1 MKPAQLAMFPG
12 LVVRN
17 SNGHE
22 APPPRSKSKAGDTTP
37 VSKWR
42 MAGGVLLI
50 ALALTAGP
58 CAAAT
63 LSRQE
68 VAAIEHGLVPR
79 VIVAGR
85 AQASRELHQRM
96 KQTATPGLSV
106 ALFRAGQVIWAQGY
120 GMAGAGRPV
129 DVHTRFQAASI
140 SKPVTAFGVLLLVN
154 ANHLDLDRDV
164 NDYLKT
170 WKIPDSPLTRS
181 QKVTIRRLLSHVA
194 GLNVDGFSGYEASA
208 RIPDAAGVLDGK
220 GNSPALKVEAIPGTR
235 YSYSGGGY
243 VVLQKLIEDQ
253 SGLSFAEY
261 MRKRVLEPL
270 QMDDSTFDSRP
281 QGDVSLAH
289 DFRGKPYPGGWHVY
303 PELGPAGLWS
313 TPADLA
319 KFSQA
324 LQDAIDGAKDALL
337 PQSLARQMIVP
348 SGVAGGGDEYGL
360 GLELQGSGADARY
373 GHGGSNAGFKSEWFF
388 FPKRKLGLVVMAN
401 AENGRVARNELI
413 RSISNKY
420 ELGLFPPRTVTR
432 IKVEGDKLS
441 ELTGSYRHK
450 DEQEEVSFRMTLAG
464 DGELALENQSNGKVN
479 HLIAIGPDAF
489 IDPETGEELGVVREA
504 GTGKLQS
511 LLYDREDTLT
521 KVR

>member
-1 MKPAQLAMFPG
+1 MKPAQFAMFPG
-12 LVVRN
+12 SAVRY
-17 SNGHE
+17 SSGHE
-22 APPPRSKSKAGDTTP
+22 APPPRSKSKAGDAVP
-37 VSKWR
+37 VSKWCI
-42 MAGGVLLI
+42 AGVVLSILL
-50 ALALTAGP
+50 ALAAGP
-58 CAAAT
+58 CVAET

-68 VAAIEHGLVPR
+68 VAAIENGLVPR
-79 VIVAGR
+79 VVVTGQ
-85 AQASRELHQRM
+85 AQGTRELHQRLQ
-96 KQTATPGLSV
+96 QTATPGLSV
-106 ALFRAGQVIWAQGY
+106 ALFRDGQVIWTQGY
-120 GMAGAGRPV
+120 GMADAGRPV

-140 SKPVTAFGVLLLVN
+140 SKPVTAFGVLLLVH

-181 QKVTIRRLLSHVA
+181 EKVTIRRLLSHVA
-194 GLNVDGFSGYEASA
+194 GLNNGGFPGYERSA
-208 RIPDAAGVLDGK
+208 TIPDAAGVLDGK
-220 GNSPALKVEAIPGTR
+220 GNSPALKVETVPGTR

-253 SGLSFAEY
+253 SGLPFAEY
-261 MRKRVLEPL
+261 MHKRVLAPL
-270 QMDDSTFDSRP
+270 HMDDSTFDSSP
-281 QGDVSLAH
+281 QGNVSLAH

-313 TPADLA
+313 TPSDLA

-348 SGVAGGGDEYGL
+348 SRVAGGGDEYGL
-360 GLELQGSGADARY
+360 GLELQGSGANARY
-373 GHGGSNAGFKSEWFF
+373 GHGGSNAGFKSEWYF
-388 FPKRKLGLVVMAN
+388 FPKRKLGLVVMTN
-401 AENGRVARNELI
+401 AENGRVVRNELI
-413 RSISNKY
+413 RSISNRY
-420 ELGLFPPRTVTR
+420 ELGLLPPRMVTR
-432 IKVEGDKLS
+432 IEVERDKLS
-441 ELTGSYRHK
+441 ALAGSYRYK
-450 DEQEEVSFRMTLAG
+450 DEQQEISFQATATTN
-464 DGELALENQSNGKVN
+464 GELALENQSNGKVN

-511 LLYDREDTLT
+511 LLYNREDTLT

>member
-1 MKPAQLAMFPG
+1 MKPAQFAMFPG
-12 LVVRN
+12 SVVRS

-22 APPPRSKSKAGDTTP
+22 TPPPRSKSKAGASAPLST
-37 VSKWR
+37 WR
-42 MAGGVLLI
+42 MAGGMLLI
-50 ALALTAGP
+50 ALALAATP
-58 CAAAT
+58 CAAET
-63 LSRQE
+63 LSRQD

-79 VIVAGR
+79 VIVAG
-85 AQASRELHQRM
+85 QAPGPHELRQRM

-106 ALFRAGQVIWAQGY
+106 ALFRDGQVIWAQGY

-140 SKPVTAFGVLLLVN
+140 SKSVTAFGVLLLVN
-154 ANHLDLDRDV
+154 DNHLDLDRDV

-170 WKIPDSPLTRS
+170 WRFPDSPLTRS
-181 QKVTIRRLLSHVA
+181 EKVTIRRLLSHVA
-194 GLNVDGFSGYEASA
+194 GLNVGGFPGYEASA

-220 GNSPALKVEAIPGTR
+220 GNSPALKVEAVPGTQ

-253 SGLSFAEY
+253 SGLPFAEY
-261 MRKRVLEPL
+261 MRTRVLEPL

-313 TPADLA
+313 TPTDLA

-324 LQDAIDGAKDALL
+324 LQGAIDGAKGALL

-388 FPKRKLGLVVMAN
+388 FPKRKLGLVVMTN
-401 AENGRVARNELI
+401 AENGRVVRNELI
-413 RSISNKY
+413 RSMSNKY
-420 ELGLFPPRTVTR
+420 ALGLFPPRMVTGVKIER
-432 IKVEGDKLS
+432 EKLS
-441 ELTGSYRHK
+441 ELAGNYRNK
-450 DEQEEVSFRMTLAG
+450 DEQEEVSFRMSVTG
-464 DGELALENQSNGKVN
+464 DGALALENQENGKIN

-511 LLYDREDTLT
+511 LLYNREDTLT
-521 KVR
+521 KVP